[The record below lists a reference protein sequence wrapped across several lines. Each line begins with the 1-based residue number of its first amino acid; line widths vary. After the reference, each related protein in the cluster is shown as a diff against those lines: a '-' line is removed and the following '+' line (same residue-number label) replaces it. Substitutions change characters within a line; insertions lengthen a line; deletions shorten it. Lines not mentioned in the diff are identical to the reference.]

1 MDNNI
6 HESELVELCDLLQL
20 LSRQYNGLLKHCA
33 QCYNINSVECSILY
47 ELRNNSDLSLNDLA
61 RLVGLDSSTTSRY
74 VQKLVENGLVNRQTD
89 AHDRRFTIL
98 SLTDAGR
105 DLNTAIIQSMIEQ
118 LPETFNQ
125 FSKEKLIA
133 ICEELLVIIRRLK
146 EQAD

>member
-1 MDNNI
+1 MDKSI
-6 HESELVELCDLLQL
+6 HEEELVELCDLLQL

-47 ELRNNSDLSLNDLA
+47 ELKNNSDLALNDLA
-61 RLVGLDSSTTSRY
+61 RLIGLDSSTTSRY
-74 VQKLVENGLVNRQTD
+74 VQKLVEKGLVNRQTV
-89 AHDRRFTIL
+89 AYDRRFTIL
-98 SLTDAGR
+98 SLTETGR

-118 LPETFNQ
+118 LPATFNKL
-125 FSKEKLIA
+125 SKEKLIA